1 MEDRRK
7 KNHQQERDIQSSW
20 REQINKNTIHLDKE
34 TKRDTNSILQTN
46 FILFYLII
54 QPPYN

>member
-7 KNHQQERDIQSSW
+7 KIINKRETLNHLE

>member
-7 KNHQQERDIQSSW
+7 KIINKRETLNHLE

-34 TKRDTNSILQTN
+34 TKRDRYILDLVN
-46 FILFYLII
+46 KFYFILFDHSTTL
-54 QPPYN
+54 